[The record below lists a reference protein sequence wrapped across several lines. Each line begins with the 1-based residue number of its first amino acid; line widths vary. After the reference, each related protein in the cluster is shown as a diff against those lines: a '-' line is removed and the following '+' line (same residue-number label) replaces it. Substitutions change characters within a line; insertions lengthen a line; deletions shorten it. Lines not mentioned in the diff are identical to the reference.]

1 MGLKYY
7 LDFLLVKWKRKGG
20 VRCCTHTAHSLIKR
34 KGGKVK
40 GGKKCK
46 TDQSALRR
54 EREIW

>member
-1 MGLKYY
+1 M
-7 LDFLLVKWKRKGG
+7 KWKRKGG
-20 VRCCTHTAHSLIKR
+20 VGCCTHTAHSLIKR